1 MESGFAAFNP
11 KNAGSKNKF
20 LSGADY
26 TRNDENEQSIMS
38 PVKNVIGGYR
48 KVERHI
54 LLAVAAQF
62 GIQAINTAFFL
73 LLNYYMAEEGFAD
86 YEVSEVLSYRFLA
99 VFWLAF
105 PLGLFIK
112 GRQLKPFFYIASIAV
127 PLFSHLI
134 LLAIAYEWR
143 ELLNFSAMA
152 WGVAYTCM
160 QITILPY
167 ILLNARRDTHSEA
180 FSLSFLSFSL
190 TICVVGITN
199 YFLHRIDPEVF
210 TEKAVLQIVATL
222 SLLSLFFVSRL
233 RNKEQITDPI
243 PLRKVMK
250 DYDWPLIFK
259 ALIPTSIIA
268 IGAGFTVPVINLFFL
283 NVHGVPSNI
292 FSIVGSA
299 TFLLVAAVM
308 IFMPY
313 IRRSFGYKVAITL
326 FQGMSVFA
334 LLMLA
339 TTEYYREWPHAA
351 GIALF
356 FYVLRQPLMSAATPM
371 TNELTMYYV
380 GKCNQEI
387 MSALNASIWSGSWFV
402 SMKLFGWLRQLEF
415 RYVSIFLITVAM
427 YAAGVGWYAYL
438 IRSYEQ
444 RTGNDGVERKKFRLT
459 KKKEHSLKLKKES
472 AEY

>member
-1 MESGFAAFNP
+1 
-11 KNAGSKNKF
+11 
-20 LSGADY
+20 
-26 TRNDENEQSIMS
+26 MS
-38 PVKNVIGGYR
+38 PVKSVISGYR

-54 LLAVAAQF
+54 LYAVAAQF

-112 GRQLKPFFYIASIAV
+112 GRRLKPFFYIAALAV

-143 ELLNFSAMA
+143 QVLYLSAMA

-190 TICVVGITN
+190 TICVVGVAN
-199 YFLHRIDPEVF
+199 YFLHRINPELF
-210 TEKAVLQIVATL
+210 TEKTVLQIVATL
-222 SLLSLFFVSRL
+222 SLLSLFFVSRI
-233 RNKEQITDPI
+233 RIKEQITERI

-268 IGAGFTVPVINLFFL
+268 IGAGFTIPVINLFFL
-283 NVHGVPSNI
+283 NVHGVPSDV
-292 FSIVGSA
+292 FSIVGSI
-299 TFLLVAAVM
+299 TFLLVAIVM

-326 FQGMSVFA
+326 FQGMSVLA
-334 LLMLA
+334 LFLLA
-339 TTEYYREWPHAA
+339 TTEYYREWQYAA
-351 GIALF
+351 GVALF
-356 FYVLRQPLMSAATPM
+356 FYVMRQPLMSAATPM

-380 GKCNQEI
+380 GKRNQEI

-402 SMKLFGWLRQLEF
+402 SMKIFGWLRQLEF
-415 RYVSIFLITVAM
+415 RYVSIFLITVGM
-427 YAAGVGWYAYL
+427 YAIGVAWYAFL
-438 IRSYEQ
+438 IRSYER
-444 RTGNDGVERKKFRLT
+444 RTGHNGVERKKTRAAHR
-459 KKKEHSLKLKKES
+459 KEVSPRRKKES
-472 AEY
+472 ANL